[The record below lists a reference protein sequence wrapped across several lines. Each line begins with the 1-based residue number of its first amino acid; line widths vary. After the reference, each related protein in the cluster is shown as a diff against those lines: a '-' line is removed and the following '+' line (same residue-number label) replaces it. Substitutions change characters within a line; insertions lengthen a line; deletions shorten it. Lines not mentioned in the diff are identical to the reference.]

1 MSKQDAVRA
10 HYEQRGYAT
19 SGDAYNR
26 DMRKARQEDDATRH
40 YSAPDHRDPEMA
52 AQVDDCVKSCMG
64 CCGHDEHNPE
74 NNSSCCIIM

>member
-10 HYEQRGYAT
+10 HYEQRGLAA

-26 DMRKARQEDDATRH
+26 DMRKARQEDEATHH

-52 AQVDDCVKSCMG
+52 AQIDDCVRSCMG
-64 CCGHDEHNPE
+64 CCKHEEGASD
-74 NNSSCCIIM
+74 NSTCCIIM